1 MSQSYVIRVS
11 ASVSETVDAADK
23 RTKSLQLTEIVPCD
37 EQAEILRDELRDRGW
52 DEVEGSEGQV
62 WEKTDGKVRQQ
73 IDLESMT
80 HEAQVELKRTLE
92 RERTITV
99 RGDKDFEDPD
109 DRRTKEEASLQRAI
123 AVTDEERNEVHQ
135 TMQRE
140 IAETLDESEEAR
152 TEEVNEV
159 IAAVYAES
167 LKRKARRM
175 GSVTEMR
182 ESQEGGEFELVIKL
196 SE

>member
-37 EQAEILRDELRDRGW
+37 EQAEIIRNELRDRGW
-52 DEVEGSEGQV
+52 EEVEGSEGQV
-62 WEKTDGKVRQQ
+62 WEKTDGKVRQR

-80 HEAQVELKRTLE
+80 HEAQVELQRTLE

-109 DRRTKEEASLQRAI
+109 ERRAKEEASLQRAI

>member
-37 EQAEILRDELRDRGW
+37 EQAEIIRDELRDRGW
-52 DEVEGSEGQV
+52 EEVEGSEGQV
-62 WEKTDGKVRQQ
+62 WEKTDGKVRQR

-80 HEAQVELKRTLE
+80 HEAQVELQRTLE

-109 DRRTKEEASLQRAI
+109 ERRAKEEASLQRAI
-123 AVTDEERNEVHQ
+123 AVTDEERDEVQQ

-182 ESQEGGEFELVIKL
+182 ESQDGGEFELVIKL

>member
-52 DEVEGSEGQV
+52 EEVEGSEGQV

-135 TMQRE
+135 AMQRE

>member
-52 DEVEGSEGQV
+52 EEVEGSEGQV
-62 WEKTDGKVRQQ
+62 WEKTDGQVRQR

-80 HEAQVELKRTLE
+80 HEAQVELQRTLE

-99 RGDKDFEDPD
+99 RGDKDFEDPEE
-109 DRRTKEEASLQRAI
+109 RRGKEEASLQRAI
-123 AVTDEERNEVHQ
+123 AVTDEERDEVHQ

>member
-37 EQAEILRDELRDRGW
+37 EQAEIIRNELRDRGW
-52 DEVEGSEGQV
+52 EEVEGSEGQV
-62 WEKTDGKVRQQ
+62 WEKTDGKVRQR
-73 IDLESMT
+73 IDLDSMT
-80 HEAQVELKRTLE
+80 HEAQVELQRTLE

-109 DRRTKEEASLQRAI
+109 ERRAKEEASLQRAI
-123 AVTDEERNEVHQ
+123 AVTDEERQEVHQ

-182 ESQEGGEFELVIKL
+182 ESQDGGEFELVIKL